1 MSKKALLIAILM
13 FSAPLAGCTEEAG
26 PANVLGCTSS
36 DAVNY
41 NANATMD
48 DSSCDFDSDGDGVLD
63 NLEVDGCT
71 DEVANNHEPEA
82 TENDDSCDYDL
93 DNDGVMD
100 ADEVEGCTNSTANN
114 FDELVTEED
123 GSCDYD
129 LDDDGILDADEV
141 EGCTNSTANNF
152 NEHVTDDDGSCDY
165 DLDDDGVLDDD
176 EVGGCTNST
185 ANNYNGSA
193 TDDDGS
199 CDYDLDDDGVL
210 DAEEVD
216 GCTDSAANN
225 YNGSA
230 TDEDGSCDYD
240 LDDDGVLDADE
251 IGGCTDSVANN
262 YDGSATDEDGSCD
275 YDLDDDGVLDAD
287 EVEGCTDEDAVNHD
301 PLATEEDGSCSYQV
315 TIQSVMADFEQGEI
329 SYEEAFE
336 SLEDIRRC
344 TESPY
349 ASNRPCDLVMAEWQY
364 PDPGTIDPADSY
376 DSTRG
381 DYIENIFDTL
391 FRYEANEQGVLFLE
405 PRLALGFSLSEDGL
419 TYTFEL
425 RQGVFF
431 SNGDPMTSEDVRFS
445 WCRTIDY
452 GSPDSGV
459 SWILDQNFDCDSI
472 VTHNDTHLSVTLFQP
487 FAGFP
492 ATLSYTVGSVINSEL
507 CIENKDWTWSEEWEC
522 NDWVANGPIGSGTGP
537 FYLEEPFDNDRLS
550 EGGGG
555 VAHLLPNWLYW
566 EDGNFNF
573 NQIEVIEA
581 YDWDERNT
589 LFSTY
594 QIDMS
599 DVFIEQY
606 CLNHTDP
613 DSIESLPGFN
623 CEYVETFTTTLA
635 AMKVDRDDEN
645 GEHVLNHDCDGD
657 GSDDCNAMSIPDV
670 RLAISYSFDYEW
682 HRNETYDGMLAPQF
696 GPIPNGFLFDDTQY
710 HVFSYNLSLAEE
722 ILEDAG
728 FIRQYDCDSLTESG
742 EPTVVEEN
750 DRDGDECRLPNV
762 LRIIANPNSN
772 RQDMAYRLADD
783 LYYIGVAAN
792 GSALE
797 WSDYLDANYGGN
809 WDVKFSGWAPDYLD
823 PDNYWTP
830 FAASSDIGGDA
841 YGTGYQNSE
850 LDEKIFDARIE
861 ANSSTRW
868 DLYSDAFEIWSDDP
882 NMIIVGQYNGIR
894 LSHDYV
900 ELHPYSAVGSPHWF
914 DISKTEVIEIALM
927 HDQSGPISQF
937 APGFSSASW
946 IAVDYVNSMQDD
958 YRFVIVEYDTGCDGN
973 IAAEAAQDVIDDGIG
988 LVVGPMCSG
997 ASMGANSVLKSAGI
1011 PHISPASTS
1020 RWLAEEGEYPDFFRV
1035 VPFDGYEV
1043 LAIIEA
1049 LVDSGGSDP
1058 LLVLSSNWVDDQRAD
1073 YFLGEWL
1080 GMGNS
1085 QICGEI
1091 TYDEEYDDPDDI
1103 AQWVIDEGCGEAVFF
1118 DWNWEEA
1125 GSTFNSAIVEAMVE
1139 SGYSGAIF
1147 GGPQLGAPEWL
1158 ESFQNQSNAD
1168 GVIGLNWTHYSN
1180 DVYEWNDS
1188 SSPRG
1193 QEFSAACAADA
1204 DCLSGIYT
1212 AHAFDAVLINAEA
1225 SMLHHLLEQDEDA
1238 SESYTLADSIRF
1250 IGHNWEGASGNIT
1263 FDADGE
1269 IDPGIAICSIIH
1281 NSSSNVTSLDCSEE
1295 WVPSSFENLPTGGYY
1310 GFDVYSGQ
1318 ASTED

>member
-1 MSKKALLIAILM
+1 MSNKSLLIAILIIA
-13 FSAPLAGCTEEAG
+13 APLAGCTEEAG
-26 PANVLGCTSS
+26 PGYVLGCTST
-36 DAVNY
+36 DAVNF
-41 NANATMD
+41 NENATLD
-48 DSSCDFDSDGDGVLD
+48 DSSCDFDSDGDGVMD
-63 NLEVDGCT
+63 HLEVDGCT
-71 DEVANNHEPEA
+71 DENANNHDTGA
-82 TENDDSCDYDL
+82 TEDDETCDYDL
-93 DNDGVMD
+93 DNDGV
-100 ADEVEGCTNSTANN
+100 
-114 FDELVTEED
+114 
-123 GSCDYD
+123 
-129 LDDDGILDADEV
+129 LDADEV

-152 NEHVTDDDGSCDY
+152 NDLVTEEDGSCDYDLDDDGVLDSDEVAGCTNSTANNFNEYVTEDDGSCDY
-165 DLDDDGVLDDD
+165 DLDDDGVLDVD
-176 EVGGCTNST
+176 EVEGCTDSV
-185 ANNYNGSA
+185 ANNFDGSA
-193 TDDDGS
+193 TDDDGT

-210 DAEEVD
+210 D
-216 GCTDSAANN
+216 S
-225 YNGSA
+225 
-230 TDEDGSCDYD
+230 
-240 LDDDGVLDADE
+240 
-251 IGGCTDSVANN
+251 
-262 YDGSATDEDGSCD
+262 
-275 YDLDDDGVLDAD
+275 D
-287 EVEGCTDEDAVNHD
+287 EVEGCTDEDAENHD
-301 PLATEEDGSCSYQV
+301 PLATEEDGSCSYQM

-349 ASNRPCDLVMAEWQY
+349 AINRPCDLVMAEWQY

-391 FRYEANEQGVLFLE
+391 FRYEANEQGVLSLE

-487 FAGFP
+487 YAGFP

-507 CIENKDWTWSEEWEC
+507 CIENKDSPWSEEWEC

-566 EDGNFNF
+566 EDGAFNF

-914 DISKTEVIEIALM
+914 DISKSQLMQIALM
-927 HDQSGPISQF
+927 LDQSGPISTF
-937 APGFSSASW
+937 APGLSSASW
-946 IAVDYVNSMQDD
+946 IAVEHVNSLQDD
-958 YRFVIVEYDTGCDGN
+958 YRFVIVEYDTGCDGGMG
-973 IAAEAAQDVIDDGIG
+973 ADAAQQVIEDGIG
-988 LVVGPMCSG
+988 LVVGAMCSG
-997 ASMGANSVLKSAGI
+997 ASMGVNSVLSPAGI
-1011 PHISPASTS
+1011 PHISPTSTAPA
-1020 RWLAEEGEYPDFFRV
+1020 LADESSYPGFFRV
-1035 VPFDGYEV
+1035 LPYDGYEV
-1043 LAIIEA
+1043 LAVMDA
-1049 LVDSGGSDP
+1049 LIDAGGSNP
-1058 LLVLSSNWVDDQRAD
+1058 MLIHSTNWVDDQRYSLFSD
-1073 YFLGEWL
+1073 MWEDLGNEE
-1080 GMGNS
+1080 
-1085 QICGEI
+1085 ICGE
-1091 TYDEEYDDPDDI
+1091 TSYNEDSDPEEI
-1103 AQWVIDEGCGEAVFF
+1103 AQYAIDEGCDEVVFF
-1118 DWNWEEA
+1118 DYNWIEQ
-1125 GSTFNSAIVEAMVE
+1125 GSTFNSAIVEELIDLGFNGTIV
-1139 SGYSGAIF
+1139 GDQQFGA
-1147 GGPQLGAPEWL
+1147 QEWL
-1158 ESFQNQSNAD
+1158 DSFDDQSNAD
-1168 GVIGLNWTHYSN
+1168 GIIGLDWTYLETAQ
-1180 DVYEWNDS
+1180 DWNHSHSQRGLAFSDS
-1188 SSPRG
+1188 C
-1193 QEFSAACAADA
+1193 EADP
-1204 DCLSGIYT
+1204 DCSYGSIYT
-1212 AHAFDAVLINAEA
+1212 AQTFDAVVIIAEA
-1225 SMLHHLLEQDEDA
+1225 SILHHLLEQE
-1238 SESYTLADSIRF
+1238 SEGSYALEEAIRF
-1250 IGHNWEGASGNIT
+1250 IGNNWEGASGNIT
-1263 FDADGE
+1263 FDANGE
-1269 IDPGIAICSIIH
+1269 IDPGIAICSITH
-1281 NSSSNVTSLDCSEE
+1281 NSSSGVTSLDCSEE
-1295 WVPSSFENLPTGGYY
+1295 WTPPSFESVPTGGYY

>member
-1 MSKKALLIAILM
+1 MLRDMSKKTLLIAVLM
-13 FSAPLAGCTEEAG
+13 FAAPFAGCTEEAG
-26 PANVLGCTSS
+26 TGYVLGCTSP

-41 NANATMD
+41 DENATLD
-48 DSSCDFDSDGDGVLD
+48 DSSCYFDSDGDGVLD

-71 DEVANNHEPEA
+71 DDVANNHDPGA
-82 TENDDSCDYDL
+82 TEDDETCDYDL
-93 DNDGVMD
+93 DDDGVLD
-100 ADEVEGCTNSTANN
+100 ADEVPGCTDATANN
-114 FDELVTEED
+114 FNEHVTDED

-129 LDDDGILDADEV
+129 LDDDGVLDVDEV

-165 DLDDDGVLDDD
+165 DLDDDGVLDAD
-176 EVGGCTNST
+176 EV
-185 ANNYNGSA
+185 
-193 TDDDGS
+193 
-199 CDYDLDDDGVL
+199 
-210 DAEEVD
+210 E
-216 GCTDSAANN
+216 GCTDTSANN
-225 YNGSA
+225 F
-230 TDEDGSCDYD
+230 DE
-240 LDDDGVLDADE
+240 
-251 IGGCTDSVANN
+251 
-262 YDGSATDEDGSCD
+262 SATDEDGSCD

-287 EVEGCTDEDAVNHD
+287 EVDGCTDEDAINHD
-301 PLATEEDGSCSYQV
+301 PLATEEDGSCYYEQ
-315 TIQSVMADFEQGEI
+315 TQSVMDAFEEGEI
-329 SYEEAFE
+329 TYEEAFE
-336 SLEDIRRC
+336 LLEDIRRC

-376 DSTRG
+376 DGIRG

-391 FRYEANEQGVLFLE
+391 FRYEANEQDVLSLE

-487 FAGFP
+487 YAGFP

-507 CIENKDWTWSEEWEC
+507 CIENKDSPWSEDWEC

-566 EDGNFNF
+566 EDSDFNF

-581 YDWDERNT
+581 YDWDERHT

-594 QIDMS
+594 QIDMT
-599 DVFIEQY
+599 DVYIDQY
-606 CLNHTDP
+606 CLNRTDP
-613 DSIESLPGFN
+613 DSIESLPGFS
-623 CEYVETFTTTLA
+623 CEYFETFTTTLA

-645 GEHVLNHDCDGD
+645 GEYILNHDCDGD

-682 HRNETYDGMLAPQF
+682 HRNETYEGMLAPQF

-728 FIRQYDCDSLTESG
+728 FIRQYDCDSLTESE

-762 LRIIANPNSN
+762 LRIIANPNGN
-772 RQDMAYRLADD
+772 REIMGAKLADD
-783 LYYIGVAAN
+783 LGGIGVAAN

-868 DLYSDAFEIWSDDP
+868 DLYSDAFEIWSEDP
-882 NMIIVGQYNGIR
+882 NMIIVGQSNWVR

-900 ELHPYSAVGSPHWF
+900 EFHPYSAVGSPHWF

-1020 RWLAEEGEYPDFFRV
+1020 PWLAEEGEYPDFFRV

-1073 YFLGEWL
+1073 YFSGEWL

-1091 TYDEEYDDPDDI
+1091 TYDEENDDPDDI
-1103 AQWVIDEGCGEAVFF
+1103 AQWVIDEGCGEVVFF

-1158 ESFQNQSNAD
+1158 ESFENQSNAD
-1168 GVIGLNWTHYSN
+1168 GVIGLNWTYWN
-1180 DVYEWNDS
+1180 DAYEWNDS

-1204 DCLSGIYT
+1204 DCLSGLFT

>member
-1 MSKKALLIAILM
+1 MSNKALLIAILI
-13 FSAPLAGCTEEAG
+13 FVAPLAGCTEEAG
-26 PANVLGCTSS
+26 PGYVLGCTST
-36 DAVNY
+36 DAVNF
-41 NANATMD
+41 NENATLD
-48 DSSCDFDSDGDGVLD
+48 DSSCDFDSDGDGVID
-63 NLEVDGCT
+63 RLEVDGCT
-71 DEVANNHEPEA
+71 DENANNHDTEA
-82 TENDDSCDYDL
+82 TE
-93 DNDGVMD
+93 
-100 ADEVEGCTNSTANN
+100 
-114 FDELVTEED
+114 
-123 GSCDYD
+123 
-129 LDDDGILDADEV
+129 
-141 EGCTNSTANNF
+141 
-152 NEHVTDDDGSCDY
+152 
-165 DLDDDGVLDDD
+165 DD
-176 EVGGCTNST
+176 ET
-185 ANNYNGSA
+185 
-193 TDDDGS
+193 
-199 CDYDLDDDGVL
+199 
-210 DAEEVD
+210 
-216 GCTDSAANN
+216 
-225 YNGSA
+225 
-230 TDEDGSCDYD
+230 
-240 LDDDGVLDADE
+240 
-251 IGGCTDSVANN
+251 
-262 YDGSATDEDGSCD
+262 CD

-287 EVEGCTDEDAVNHD
+287 EVEGCTNSTANNFNDLVTEEDGSCDYDLDDDGVLDVDEVAGCTNSTANNFNEYVTEEDGSCDYDLDDDGVLDVDEVEGCTDSVANNFDGSATDDDGTCDYDLDDDGVLDSDEVEGCTDEDAENHD
-301 PLATEEDGSCSYQV
+301 PLATEEDGTCSYQV

-349 ASNRPCDLVMAEWQY
+349 AINRPCDLVMAEWQY

-391 FRYEANEQGVLFLE
+391 FRYEANEQGVLSLE

-522 NDWVANGPIGSGTGP
+522 NDWIANGPIGSGTGP

-566 EDGNFNF
+566 EDGDFNF

-594 QIDMS
+594 QIDMA

-657 GSDDCNAMSIPDV
+657 GNADCNAMSIPDV

-682 HRNETYDGMLAPQF
+682 HRNETYGGMLAPQF

-710 HVFSYNLSLAEE
+710 PVFSYNLSLAEE

-742 EPTVVEEN
+742 EPTVVEESA
-750 DRDGDECRLPNV
+750 RDGDECRLPNV

-772 RQDMAYRLADD
+772 RQEMAFKLADD
-783 LYYIGVAAN
+783 LGDIGVAAN
-792 GSALE
+792 GTALE
-797 WSDYLDANYGGN
+797 WSDYLDANYDGT

-830 FAASSDIGGDA
+830 FAASSGIGGDA

-850 LDEKIFDARIE
+850 LDEKIYDARIE
-861 ANSSTRW
+861 SNSSTRW
-868 DLYSDAFEIWSDDP
+868 ELYSDAFEIWSDDP
-882 NMIIVGQYNGIR
+882 NMIIVGQKNGIR

-900 ELHPYSAVGSPHWF
+900 ELHPYSAVGSLHWF
-914 DISKTEVIEIALM
+914 DISKSQLIQIALM
-927 HDQSGPISQF
+927 LDQSGPISTF
-937 APGFSSASW
+937 APGLSSASW
-946 IAVDYVNSMQDD
+946 IAVDHVNSLQDD

-973 IAAEAAQDVIDDGIG
+973 VGVDAAQQVIEDGIG
-988 LVVGPMCSG
+988 LVVGAMCSG
-997 ASMGANSVLKSAGI
+997 ASMGVNSVLSPAGI
-1011 PHISPASTS
+1011 PHISPTSTS
-1020 RWLAEEGEYPDFFRV
+1020 PALADESSYPGFFRV
-1035 VPFDGYEV
+1035 LPYDGYEV
-1043 LAIIEA
+1043 LA
-1049 LVDSGGSDP
+1049 VMDSLIDAGGSNP
-1058 LLVLSSNWVDDQRAD
+1058 MLIHSTNWVDDMRYD
-1073 YFLGEWL
+1073 LFSGMWEDLGNEE
-1080 GMGNS
+1080 
-1085 QICGEI
+1085 ICGE
-1091 TYDEEYDDPDDI
+1091 TSYNEESDPEEI
-1103 AQWVIDEGCGEAVFF
+1103 AQYAIDEGCDEVVFF
-1118 DWNWEEA
+1118 DYNWIEQ
-1125 GSTFNSAIVEAMVE
+1125 GSTFNSEIVEE
-1139 SGYSGAIF
+1139 LIDLGFSGTIVGDQQFGA
-1147 GGPQLGAPEWL
+1147 QEWL
-1158 ESFQNQSNAD
+1158 DSFDDQSNAD
-1168 GVIGLNWTHYSN
+1168 GIIGLDWTYLETAQ
-1180 DVYEWNDS
+1180 DWNHSHSQRGMAFSDS
-1188 SSPRG
+1188 C
-1193 QEFSAACAADA
+1193 EADS
-1204 DCLSGIYT
+1204 DCSYGSIYT
-1212 AHAFDAVLINAEA
+1212 AQTFDAVVIIAEA
-1225 SMLHHLLEQDEDA
+1225 SMLHHLLEQE
-1238 SESYTLADSIRF
+1238 SEGSYTLEEAIRF
-1250 IGHNWEGASGNIT
+1250 IGNNWEGASGNIT
-1263 FDADGE
+1263 FDANGE
-1269 IDPGIAICSIIH
+1269 IDPGIAICSITH
-1281 NSSSNVTSLDCSEE
+1281 NSSSGVTSLDCSEE
-1295 WVPSSFENLPTGGYY
+1295 WVPPSFESVPTGGYY

>member
-26 PANVLGCTSS
+26 PAYVLGCTSS
-36 DAVNY
+36 DAMNY
-41 NANATMD
+41 NENATMD
-48 DSSCDFDSDGDGVLD
+48 DSSCVFDSDGDGVLD

-71 DEVANNHEPEA
+71 DESANNHEPEA

-93 DNDGVMD
+93 DDDGV
-100 ADEVEGCTNSTANN
+100 
-114 FDELVTEED
+114 
-123 GSCDYD
+123 
-129 LDDDGILDADEV
+129 LDADEV
-141 EGCTNSTANNF
+141 E
-152 NEHVTDDDGSCDY
+152 
-165 DLDDDGVLDDD
+165 
-176 EVGGCTNST
+176 GCTNST

-210 DAEEVD
+210 DADEVD

-225 YNGSA
+225 YSGSA
-230 TDEDGSCDYD
+230 TDD
-240 LDDDGVLDADE
+240 
-251 IGGCTDSVANN
+251 
-262 YDGSATDEDGSCD
+262 DGSCD

-287 EVEGCTDEDAVNHD
+287 EVDGCTDEDAVNHD
-301 PLATEEDGSCSYQV
+301 PLATEDDGSCSYQV
-315 TIQSVMADFEQGEI
+315 TIQSVMADFVEGGI

-336 SLEDIRRC
+336 LLEDIRKC

-349 ASNRPCDLVMAEWQY
+349 ASNRPCDLVIARAGY
-364 PDPGTIDPADSY
+364 PSAIDPADSY
-376 DSTRG
+376 SG
-381 DYIENIFDTL
+381 SEGEYIDNIFDTL
-391 FRYEANEQGVLFLE
+391 FRYETDDQGELYLE
-405 PRLALGFSLSEDGL
+405 PRLALSYSLSEDDM

-431 SNGDPMTSEDVRFS
+431 SNGDPFTSEDVRFS

-472 VTHNDTHLSVTLFQP
+472 VVHNETHLSVTIFQP
-487 FAGFP
+487 YAGFP
-492 ATLSYTVGSVINSEL
+492 ATLSYSVGAVINSEL
-507 CIENKDWTWSEEWEC
+507 CSENKHSEDAEDWEC
-522 NDWVANGPIGSGTGP
+522 HDWVRDGPIGSGTGP
-537 FYLEEPFDNDRLS
+537 FYLEEPFENEAIDG
-550 EGGGG
+550 GGGG

-566 EDGNFNF
+566 EDSGFSF
-573 NQIEVIEA
+573 NQIEIVEEWEWEGR
-581 YDWDERNT
+581 DL
-589 LFSTY
+589 LFSSN
-594 QIDMS
+594 QVDLPDLPIDFLPQYCQNMS
-599 DVFIEQY
+599 DPSSV
-606 CLNHTDP
+606 
-613 DSIESLPGFN
+613 ESLPGYD
-623 CEYVETFTTTLA
+623 CEYVETFITRLV
-635 AMKVDRDDEN
+635 AMKQDRDNED
-645 GEHVLNHDCDGD
+645 GEYIINHDCNGD
-657 GSDDCNAMSIPDV
+657 GTDDCNVMSVPDV
-670 RLAISYSFDYEW
+670 RVAIANSFDYEE
-682 HRNETYDGMLAPQF
+682 HREETYQGLLAPQF

-710 HVFSYNLSLAEE
+710 PVFSHNLTLAEE
-722 ILEDAG
+722 TLEDAG

-742 EPTVVEEN
+742 APTVVAEG

-762 LRIIANPNSN
+762 LRIMVNEGNS
-772 RQDMAYRLADD
+772 YREAMGSQLSEDLAE
-783 LYYIGVAAN
+783 IGVVAN
-792 GSALE
+792 GTPVIWDE
-797 WSDYLDANYGGN
+797 YLDMYYGGT
-809 WDVKFSGWAPDYLD
+809 WDIHFSGWAPDYLD

-830 FAASSDIGGDA
+830 FAGSIDIGGDA
-841 YGTGYQNSE
+841 YGTGYQNAE
-850 LDEKIFDARIE
+850 LDDTILDARIE
-861 ANSSTRW
+861 PDPSLRW
-868 DLYSDAFEIWSDDP
+868 QLYSDAFEIWAQDP
-882 NMIIVGQYNGIR
+882 NMIIIGQVNSVR
-894 LSHDYV
+894 LTHDYV
-900 ELHPYSAVGSPHWF
+900 ELHPHVAVGAEFRWF
-914 DISKTEVIEIALM
+914 DISKTEVIQIALM

-958 YRFVIVEYDTGCDGN
+958 YRFVIVEYDTGCDVD

-1011 PHISPASTS
+1011 PHISPASS
-1020 RWLAEEGEYPDFFRV
+1020 SPWLADEGEYPDFFRM

-1043 LAIIEA
+1043 LAIVEA

-1073 YFLGEWL
+1073 YFSGEWL

-1103 AQWVIDEGCGEAVFF
+1103 AQWVIDEGCGEVVFF

-1158 ESFQNQSNAD
+1158 ESFENQSNAD
-1168 GVIGLNWTHYSN
+1168 GVIGLNWTYWN
-1180 DVYEWNDS
+1180 DAHEWNDS

-1204 DCLSGIYT
+1204 DCLSGLFT

-1225 SMLHHLLEQDEDA
+1225 SILHHLLEQDEDA

-1281 NSSSNVTSLDCSEE
+1281 NSSSGVTSLDCSEE

-1310 GFDVYSGQ
+1310 GFDVYSEQ

>member
-1 MSKKALLIAILM
+1 MSNKSLLIAILIIA
-13 FSAPLAGCTEEAG
+13 APLAGCTEEAG
-26 PANVLGCTSS
+26 PGYVLGCTST
-36 DAVNY
+36 DAVNF
-41 NANATMD
+41 NENATLD
-48 DSSCDFDSDGDGVLD
+48 DSSCDFDSDGDGVMD
-63 NLEVDGCT
+63 HLEVDGCT
-71 DEVANNHEPEA
+71 DENANNHDTGA
-82 TENDDSCDYDL
+82 TEDDETCDYDL
-93 DNDGVMD
+93 DNDGV
-100 ADEVEGCTNSTANN
+100 
-114 FDELVTEED
+114 
-123 GSCDYD
+123 
-129 LDDDGILDADEV
+129 LDADEV

-152 NEHVTDDDGSCDY
+152 NDLVT
-165 DLDDDGVLDDD
+165 
-176 EVGGCTNST
+176 E
-185 ANNYNGSA
+185 
-193 TDDDGS
+193 
-199 CDYDLDDDGVL
+199 
-210 DAEEVD
+210 
-216 GCTDSAANN
+216 
-225 YNGSA
+225 
-230 TDEDGSCDYD
+230 EDGSCDYD
-240 LDDDGVLDADE
+240 LDDDGVLDSDE
-251 IGGCTDSVANN
+251 VAGCTNSTANN
-262 YDGSATDEDGSCD
+262 FNEYVTEDDGTCD
-275 YDLDDDGVLDAD
+275 YDLDDDGVLDVDEVEGCTDSVANNFDGSATDDDGTCDYDLDDDGVLDSD
-287 EVEGCTDEDAVNHD
+287 EVEGCTDEDAENHD
-301 PLATEEDGSCSYQV
+301 PLATEEDGSCSYQM

-349 ASNRPCDLVMAEWQY
+349 AINRPCDLVMAEWQY

-391 FRYEANEQGVLFLE
+391 FRYEANEQGVLSLE

-487 FAGFP
+487 YAGFP

-507 CIENKDWTWSEEWEC
+507 CIENKDSPWSEEWEC

-566 EDGNFNF
+566 EDGAFNF

-594 QIDMS
+594 QIDMNS

-914 DISKTEVIEIALM
+914 DISKSQLMQIALM
-927 HDQSGPISQF
+927 LDQSGPISTF
-937 APGFSSASW
+937 APGLSSASW
-946 IAVDYVNSMQDD
+946 IAVEHVNSLQDD
-958 YRFVIVEYDTGCDGN
+958 YRFVIVEYDTGCDGGMG
-973 IAAEAAQDVIDDGIG
+973 ADAAQQVIEDGIG
-988 LVVGPMCSG
+988 LVVGAMCSG
-997 ASMGANSVLKSAGI
+997 ASMGVNSVLSPAGI
-1011 PHISPASTS
+1011 PHISPTSTAPA
-1020 RWLAEEGEYPDFFRV
+1020 LADESSYPGFFRV
-1035 VPFDGYEV
+1035 LPYDGYEV
-1043 LAIIEA
+1043 LAVMDA
-1049 LVDSGGSDP
+1049 LIDAGGSNP
-1058 LLVLSSNWVDDQRAD
+1058 MLIHSTNWVDDQRYSLFSD
-1073 YFLGEWL
+1073 MWEDLGNEE
-1080 GMGNS
+1080 
-1085 QICGEI
+1085 ICGE
-1091 TYDEEYDDPDDI
+1091 TSYNEDSDPEEI
-1103 AQWVIDEGCGEAVFF
+1103 AQYAIDEGCDEVVFF
-1118 DWNWEEA
+1118 DYNWIEQ
-1125 GSTFNSAIVEAMVE
+1125 GSTFNSAIVEELIDLGFNGTIV
-1139 SGYSGAIF
+1139 GDQQFGA
-1147 GGPQLGAPEWL
+1147 QEWL
-1158 ESFQNQSNAD
+1158 DSFDDQSNAD
-1168 GVIGLNWTHYSN
+1168 GIIGLDWTYLETAQ
-1180 DVYEWNDS
+1180 DWNHSHSQRGLAFSDS
-1188 SSPRG
+1188 C
-1193 QEFSAACAADA
+1193 EADP
-1204 DCLSGIYT
+1204 DCSYGSIYT
-1212 AHAFDAVLINAEA
+1212 AQTFDAVVIIAEA
-1225 SMLHHLLEQDEDA
+1225 SILHHLLEQE
-1238 SESYTLADSIRF
+1238 SEGSYALEEAIRF
-1250 IGHNWEGASGNIT
+1250 IGNNWEGASGNIT
-1263 FDADGE
+1263 FDANGE
-1269 IDPGIAICSIIH
+1269 IDPGIAICSITH
-1281 NSSSNVTSLDCSEE
+1281 NSSSGVTSLDCSEE
-1295 WVPSSFENLPTGGYY
+1295 WTPPSFESVPTGGYY

>member
-1 MSKKALLIAILM
+1 MSNKSLLIAILIIA
-13 FSAPLAGCTEEAG
+13 APLAGCTEEAG
-26 PANVLGCTSS
+26 PGYVLGCTST
-36 DAVNY
+36 DAVNF
-41 NANATMD
+41 NENATLD
-48 DSSCDFDSDGDGVLD
+48 DSSCDFDSDGDGVMD
-63 NLEVDGCT
+63 HLEVDGCT
-71 DEVANNHEPEA
+71 DENANNHDTGA
-82 TENDDSCDYDL
+82 TEDDETCDYDL
-93 DNDGVMD
+93 DNDGV
-100 ADEVEGCTNSTANN
+100 
-114 FDELVTEED
+114 
-123 GSCDYD
+123 
-129 LDDDGILDADEV
+129 LDADEV

-152 NEHVTDDDGSCDY
+152 NDLVTEEDGSCDYDLDDDGVLDSDEVAGCTNSTANNFNEYVTEDDGSCDY
-165 DLDDDGVLDDD
+165 DLDDDGVLDVD
-176 EVGGCTNST
+176 EVEGCTDSV
-185 ANNYNGSA
+185 ANNFDGSA
-193 TDDDGS
+193 TDDDGT

-210 DAEEVD
+210 D
-216 GCTDSAANN
+216 S
-225 YNGSA
+225 
-230 TDEDGSCDYD
+230 
-240 LDDDGVLDADE
+240 
-251 IGGCTDSVANN
+251 
-262 YDGSATDEDGSCD
+262 
-275 YDLDDDGVLDAD
+275 D
-287 EVEGCTDEDAVNHD
+287 EVEGCTDEDAENHD
-301 PLATEEDGSCSYQV
+301 PLATEEDGSCSYQM

-349 ASNRPCDLVMAEWQY
+349 AINRPCDLVMAEWQY

-391 FRYEANEQGVLFLE
+391 FRYEANEQGVLSLE

-487 FAGFP
+487 YAGFP

-507 CIENKDWTWSEEWEC
+507 CIENKDSPWSEEWEC
-522 NDWVANGPIGSGTGP
+522 NDWIANGPIGSGTGP

-566 EDGNFNF
+566 EDGAFNF

-914 DISKTEVIEIALM
+914 DISKSQLMQIALM
-927 HDQSGPISQF
+927 LDQSGPISTF
-937 APGFSSASW
+937 APGLSSASW
-946 IAVDYVNSMQDD
+946 IAVEHVNSLQDD
-958 YRFVIVEYDTGCDGN
+958 YRFVIVEYDTGCDGGMG
-973 IAAEAAQDVIDDGIG
+973 ADAAQQVIEDGIG
-988 LVVGPMCSG
+988 LVVGAMCSG
-997 ASMGANSVLKSAGI
+997 ASMGVNSVLSPAGI
-1011 PHISPASTS
+1011 PHISPTSTAPA
-1020 RWLAEEGEYPDFFRV
+1020 LADESSYPGFFRV
-1035 VPFDGYEV
+1035 LPYDGYEV
-1043 LAIIEA
+1043 LAVMDA
-1049 LVDSGGSDP
+1049 LIDAGGSNP
-1058 LLVLSSNWVDDQRAD
+1058 MLIHSTNWVDDQRYSLFSD
-1073 YFLGEWL
+1073 MWEDLGNEE
-1080 GMGNS
+1080 
-1085 QICGEI
+1085 ICGE
-1091 TYDEEYDDPDDI
+1091 TSYNEDSDPEEI
-1103 AQWVIDEGCGEAVFF
+1103 AQYAIDEGCDEVVFF
-1118 DWNWEEA
+1118 DYNWIEQ
-1125 GSTFNSAIVEAMVE
+1125 GSTFNSAIVEE
-1139 SGYSGAIF
+1139 LIDLGFSGTIVGDQQFGA
-1147 GGPQLGAPEWL
+1147 QEWL
-1158 ESFQNQSNAD
+1158 DSFDDQSNAD
-1168 GVIGLNWTHYSN
+1168 GIIGLDWTYLETAQ
-1180 DVYEWNDS
+1180 DWNHSHSQRGLAFSDS
-1188 SSPRG
+1188 C
-1193 QEFSAACAADA
+1193 EADP
-1204 DCLSGIYT
+1204 DCSYGSIYT
-1212 AHAFDAVLINAEA
+1212 AQTFDAVVIIAEA
-1225 SMLHHLLEQDEDA
+1225 SILHHLLEQE
-1238 SESYTLADSIRF
+1238 SEGSYALEEAIRF
-1250 IGHNWEGASGNIT
+1250 IGNNWEGASGNIT
-1263 FDADGE
+1263 FDANGE
-1269 IDPGIAICSIIH
+1269 IDPGIAICSITH
-1281 NSSSNVTSLDCSEE
+1281 NSSSGVTSLDCSEE
-1295 WVPSSFENLPTGGYY
+1295 WTPPSFESVPTGGYY